1 MVKMSDTNLPLAST
15 LVKFPGDTYMC
26 DRCDQ
31 RTRRQFLALTAVSV
45 AAGMAGQGLMS
56 KPANASGKGTSMTPD
71 EALAMLKEG
80 NARYVAE
87 PQLCETQLELR
98 RAQVAKGQAPW
109 AAILS
114 CADSR
119 VPPELVF
126 GGVNV
131 GELFVCRNAA
141 NIADFATIGT
151 IEYGTEHL
159 GVPLVVVL
167 GHTRCGAVAAA
178 CEAALNGAKFTGYL
192 GQLIDS
198 IMPVA
203 KELCKEGQPTLD
215 VIRGSA
221 RRTAEVI
228 ANDSEVVKR
237 LVSEGKVKVVSAM
250 YDIDTGVVEFI
261 G

>member
-1 MVKMSDTNLPLAST
+1 MCEKCRHSSRRGFMTGSLA
-15 LVKFPGDTYMC
+15 G
-26 DRCDQ
+26 
-31 RTRRQFLALTAVSV
+31 LA
-45 AAGMAGQGLMS
+45 AAGVFGWSAIA
-56 KPANASGKGTSMTPD
+56 PAAAKTAPTSLTPD
-71 EALAMLKEG
+71 EALAKLKEG
-80 NARYVAE
+80 NAKFVSAPE
-87 PQLCETQLELR
+87 LCEADLASR
-98 RAQVAKGQAPW
+98 RAEVAKGQAPW

-126 GGVNV
+126 GGLNV
-131 GELFVCRNAA
+131 GELFVSRNAG

-178 CEAALNGAKFTGYL
+178 CEAALNGAKFSGFL
-192 GQLIDS
+192 GQLVDS

-215 VIRGSA
+215 VIRASA
-221 RRTAEVI
+221 SRTAATI

-237 LVSEGKVKVVSAM
+237 LVSEGKVKVVSAI
-250 YDIDTGVVEFI
+250 YDLDTGAVEFI
-261 G
+261 D

>member
-1 MVKMSDTNLPLAST
+1 
-15 LVKFPGDTYMC
+15 MC
-26 DRCDQ
+26 NVCEQ
-31 RTRRQFLALTAVSV
+31 KTRRQFLALS
-45 AAGMAGQGLMS
+45 AAGLVAGIAGQGLVS
-56 KPANASGKGTSMTPD
+56 RPANASGKGTSMTPD
-71 EALAMLKEG
+71 EALAKLKEG

-87 PQLCETQLELR
+87 PQLCETELESR

-131 GELFVCRNAA
+131 GELFVCRNAG

-151 IEYGTEHL
+151 LEYGTEHL

-167 GHTRCGAVAAA
+167 GHTSCGAVAAA
-178 CEAALNGAKFTGYL
+178 CEASLNGAKFSGYL

-221 RRTAEVI
+221 SRTAKMI

-237 LVSEGKVKVVSAM
+237 LVTEGKVKVVSAI